1 MTTKAKIEDKVETV
15 SEDMDQLKQSVVSL
29 VQEFIARN
37 RDWLLT
43 AKDDVA
49 KTGGKALRATEKVIK
64 QRPLYAVLIAFIL
77 GILFKK
83 ILPQGS

>member
-1 MTTKAKIEDKVETV
+1 MTTKAKIEDKVETM

-43 AKDDVA
+43 AKDDIA
-49 KTGGKALRATEKVIK
+49 KTSGKALGATEKVIK

-83 ILPQGS
+83 MKG